1 MHKDSRKKTTQPPT
15 RKYNNRRRLQIQ
27 DELKSRIAAAT
38 AELHASKGAAK
49 TSYADIAR
57 QAGVSLPTVYSHF
70 PDEDELF
77 RGCTSHV
84 ADRAPTLPVNEILA
98 ASSLSTAIEMLVG
111 AMEQQHIFYEPWSSR
126 RMEGYVTYLAEMSV
140 RVREQQSATI
150 EIIMKRFLG
159 SGKRSKLIA
168 GCETV
173 LSFDFWHRLVRGHG
187 LPRSQARQIIIQ
199 SLQSII
205 GPLPEP
211 HSTSKPRRK

>member
-1 MHKDSRKKTTQPPT
+1 MKPSLKAKPPLT
-15 RKYNNRRRLQIQ
+15 RKYNNKRRLQKQ

-38 AELHASKGAAK
+38 AELHASKGAAE

-70 PDEDELF
+70 PDEGELF

-84 ADRAPTLPVNEILA
+84 ADNAPLLPASEILA
-98 ASSLSTAIEMLVG
+98 APSLYAAIEMLVD

-126 RMEGYVTYLAEMSV
+126 RMEGYVNFLAEMSV
-140 RVREQQSATI
+140 QIREQQSATI
-150 EIIMKRFLG
+150 EKIIRHFLG
-159 SGKRSKLIA
+159 PGKRQSMIA

-187 LPRSQARQIIIQ
+187 LPRSQARQILIQ
-199 SLQSII
+199 SLHSIL
-205 GPLPEP
+205 GQLPEP
-211 HSTSKPRRK
+211 LSISKPRRK

>member
-1 MHKDSRKKTTQPPT
+1 MKTSLKTKPPLT
-15 RKYNNRRRLQIQ
+15 RKYDNKRRLQKQ

-38 AELHASKGAAK
+38 AELHASKGAAE

-84 ADRAPTLPVNEILA
+84 ADRAPTIPVSEILDA
-98 ASSLSTAIEMLVG
+98 FSLSAAIEKLVD
-111 AMEQQHIFYEPWSSR
+111 AMEQQHLYYEPWSSR
-126 RMEGYVTYLAEMSV
+126 RMEGYVPFLAEMSAQI
-140 RVREQQSATI
+140 REQQSATI
-150 EIIMKRFLG
+150 EKIMKHFLG
-159 SGKRSKLIA
+159 PGKRSKLIA

-187 LPRSQARQIIIQ
+187 LPRSQARQIMIQ

-205 GPLPEP
+205 GPLPEL

>member
-1 MHKDSRKKTTQPPT
+1 MKTSLKTKPPLT
-15 RKYNNRRRLQIQ
+15 RKYDNKRRLQKQ

-38 AELHASKGAAK
+38 AELHASKGAAE

-70 PDEDELF
+70 PEQDELF

-84 ADRAPTLPVNEILA
+84 ADRAPTISVNEILD
-98 ASSLSTAIEMLVG
+98 ASSLSAAIERLVD
-111 AMEQQHIFYEPWSSR
+111 AMEQLHLYYEPWSSR
-126 RMEGYVTYLAEMSV
+126 RMEGYVTFLAEMSAQI
-140 RVREQQSATI
+140 REQQSATI
-150 EIIMKRFLG
+150 EKIMKHFLG
-159 SGKRSKLIA
+159 PGKRSKLIA

-187 LPRSQARQIIIQ
+187 LPRSQARQIMIQ

-205 GPLPEP
+205 GPLPEL
-211 HSTSKPRRK
+211 HSTSKLRRK